1 MISENGHQLSVI
13 LMNFH
18 VRGEVGVQA
27 GLISRA
33 KTKNEVAFEVSLVVQ
48 MSSGISDQIK
58 PESDH
63 VIQISFVDDQVCA
76 SEELLLPVH
85 LRVKKWR

>member
-1 MISENGHQLSVI
+1 MISENSHQLSVI

-27 GLISRA
+27 GLIRRA
-33 KTKNEVAFEVSLVVQ
+33 KAKDEVAFEVSLVVQ
-48 MSSGISDQIK
+48 MRGGISDQIK
-58 PESDH
+58 PKSGH

-76 SEELLLPVH
+76 SEELLLPVY
-85 LRVKKWR
+85 LRVEKWR